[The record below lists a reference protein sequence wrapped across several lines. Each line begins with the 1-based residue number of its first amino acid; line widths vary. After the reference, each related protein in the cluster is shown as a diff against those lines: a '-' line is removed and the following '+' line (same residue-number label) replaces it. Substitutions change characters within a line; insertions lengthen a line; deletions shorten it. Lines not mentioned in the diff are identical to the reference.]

1 MLIDVI
7 IEKEK
12 SGYIIGKFGKSIPNS
27 GDQHPKMEIGQKQG
41 FKYTY
46 MYTYTFTLLFI
57 QYNTVQNSTLQPT
70 PTTHQTVVLYIKIFF
85 AKNVGWQI

>member
-27 GDQHPKMEIGQKQG
+27 GNQHPKMEIGQKQS
-41 FKYTY
+41 FMYTY
-46 MYTYTFTLLFI
+46 MYMYTYTLLFI

-70 PTTHQTVVLYIKIFF
+70 PATRQIAILYIEFY
-85 AKNVGWQI
+85 